1 MAIKFS
7 NIDVKPD
14 KEQKA
19 GPTKR
24 KETTK
29 TAIAKRVKKNAD
41 ISATMSGERPKVT
54 LPKFSWDKE
63 NDKI

>member
-1 MAIKFS
+1 MAIKFT
-7 NIDVKPD
+7 NADDKPS
-14 KEQKA
+14 KA
-19 GPTKR
+19 FKTK
-24 KETTK
+24 
-29 TAIAKRVKKNAD
+29 AAVAKRAKKNAD

>member
-1 MAIKFS
+1 MAIKFT
-7 NIDVKPD
+7 NADDKPS
-14 KEQKA
+14 KA
-19 GPTKR
+19 FKTKA
-24 KETTK
+24 TV
-29 TAIAKRVKKNAD
+29 AKRAKKNAD